1 MPLQTSGTMSLDD
14 IQDEFGGSNPIAIN
28 EYYKGGSNV
37 PSTTANSSIPTSGEI
52 AFDDFYGGNDATS
65 SSSGGNSG
73 GPGGGSSCI
82 AYGTLIE
89 MSDGTF
95 KPIED
100 IVVGDEVVSYNI
112 NSLSLEEEAWI
123 GWYARYRIFGEKTVS
138 TVVANRLGRNGAYYL
153 INNNLKI
160 TNEHPM
166 LMKKGDTITWESMK
180 HLRVGHSIFNS
191 DLEWIEVTSIERVVV
206 EFQTGDLDV
215 EQVDNYFAGGI
226 LVHNNIALKE
236 PDDKDGGDNPDP
248 GQVQ

>member
-1 MPLQTSGTMSLDD
+1 MALQTSGTMSLDD

-28 EYYKGGSNV
+28 EYYKGGTNV
-37 PSTTANSSIPTSGEI
+37 PSTSTNSSIPTSGEI
-52 AFDDFYGGNDATS
+52 SFDDFYGGSDTTTS
-65 SSSGGNSG
+65 PTSSSGGNN
-73 GPGGGSSCI
+73 GGGSNCL

-89 MSDGTF
+89 MADNTF

-100 IVVGDEVVSYNI
+100 VIAGDEVVSYNI
-112 NSLSLEEEAWI
+112 EGLSLEEEAWI
-123 GWYARYRIFGEKTVS
+123 DWYARYRVFGEKTVS
-138 TVVANRLGRNGAYYL
+138 TVVTNTLGRNGAYYL

-191 DLEWIEVTSIERVVV
+191 DLEWVEVTSIERVVV

-236 PDDKDGGDNPDP
+236 PDDKDDGGTNNI
-248 GQVQ
+248 Q

>member
-1 MPLQTSGTMSLDD
+1 MALQTSGTMSLDD

-28 EYYKGGSNV
+28 EYYKGGTNV
-37 PSTTANSSIPTSGEI
+37 PNTTANSSIPTSGEI

-65 SSSGGNSG
+65 SSSS
-73 GPGGGSSCI
+73 GGSSGGSSSCL

-95 KPIED
+95 KPIEN
-100 IVVGDEVVSYNI
+100 VVAGDEVVSYNI
-112 NSLSLEEEAWI
+112 ESLSLEEEAWI
-123 GWYARYRIFGEKTVS
+123 DWYARYRIFGEKTVS
-138 TVVANRLGRNGAYYL
+138 TVITNRLGRNGAYYL

-166 LMKKGDTITWESMK
+166 LMKKGDTITWESMM
-180 HLRVGHSIFNS
+180 HLRVGHSIFTSN
-191 DLEWIEVTSIERVVV
+191 LEWVEVTSIERVVV

-226 LVHNNIALKE
+226 LVHNNIELK
-236 PDDKDGGDNPDP
+236 DDKDSGDDPD
-248 GQVQ
+248 QVQ

>member
-52 AFDDFYGGNDATS
+52 AFDDFYGGDDSTS
-65 SSSGGNSG
+65 TGTPITSSSGGGDSN
-73 GPGGGSSCI
+73 CI

-89 MSDGTF
+89 MSDGAF

-100 IVVGDEVVSYNI
+100 VAVGDEVVSYNI
-112 NSLSLEEEAWI
+112 ETLGYEEDAWI
-123 GWYARYRIFGEKTVS
+123 DWYARYRIFGEKTVS
-138 TVVANRLGRNGAYYL
+138 TVISNTLGRNGVHYL

-160 TNEHPM
+160 TNDHPI
-166 LMKKGDTITWESMK
+166 LMMKGDTIVWK
-180 HLRVGHSIFNS
+180 PVQDLYVGALILNS
-191 DLEWIEVTSIERVVV
+191 DLEWIEVTSFERIVA
-206 EFQTGDLDV
+206 EQQNADLNV

-226 LVHNNIALKE
+226 LVHNTVKE
-236 PDDKDGGDNPDP
+236 DFSKDDNY
-248 GQVQ
+248 Q

>member
-37 PSTTANSSIPTSGEI
+37 PNTTANSSIPTSGEI
-52 AFDDFYGGNDATS
+52 SFDDFYGGDDTTTS
-65 SSSGGNSG
+65 TTSSSGGG
-73 GPGGGSSCI
+73 GGGSSCL

-89 MSDGTF
+89 MADGTF

-100 IVVGDEVVSYNI
+100 VVAGEEVVSYNI
-112 NSLSLEEEAWI
+112 ESLSLEEEAWI

-138 TVVANRLGRNGAYYL
+138 TVITNTLGRNGAYYL

-166 LMKKGDTITWESMK
+166 LMKKGDTITWESMM
-180 HLRVGHSIFNS
+180 HLRVGHSIFTS
-191 DLEWIEVTSIERVVV
+191 DLEWVEVTSIERVVV

-226 LVHNNIALKE
+226 LVHNNIKE
-236 PDDKDGGDNPDP
+236 IIDKDDGGDPD
-248 GQVQ
+248 QVQ